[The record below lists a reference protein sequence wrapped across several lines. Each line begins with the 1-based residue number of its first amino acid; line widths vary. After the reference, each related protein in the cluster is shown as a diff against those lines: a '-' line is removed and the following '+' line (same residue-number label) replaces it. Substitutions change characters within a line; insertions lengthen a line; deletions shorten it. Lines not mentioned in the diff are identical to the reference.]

1 MRRVDVVLL
10 TVSRNSSKCFLLLW
24 IPWSYH
30 QYSHQFFYQPVN
42 PSELFY
48 QHYLHPSVLWELL
61 SWMHHSH
68 TIKEHQFILSNALI
82 LHFLHIFFK
91 QIRIIACTTKIW
103 KAETGSYIISKMFI
117 FYVTIYL
124 WHVNRVRYFIEGN
137 GMWSNGRMILLFLFW
152 LISTEASMLVDEGL
166 EVILLLLVSY
176 PFSAGQQNSIGIK
189 INNIKKLN

>member
-48 QHYLHPSVLWELL
+48 QHHLHPSVLWELL
-61 SWMHHSH
+61 AWMHHSH

-137 GMWSNGRMILLFLFW
+137 GMLVKWKNDSAFPV
-152 LISTEASMLVDEGL
+152 LVDLYRSIYASRWRARGNTAPPSFIS
-166 EVILLLLVSY
+166 ILCWSTK
-176 PFSAGQQNSIGIK
+176 FDWH
-189 INNIKKLN
+189 